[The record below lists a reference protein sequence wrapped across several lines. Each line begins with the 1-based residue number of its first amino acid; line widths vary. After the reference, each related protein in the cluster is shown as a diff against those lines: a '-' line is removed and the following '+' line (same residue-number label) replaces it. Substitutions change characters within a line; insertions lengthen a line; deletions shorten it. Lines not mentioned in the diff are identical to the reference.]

1 MSVIADEFNDSGVAP
16 PQRRPWTKNSIW
28 RIARRT
34 AAVFGRTPRAGTRIG
49 TAQNK
54 VQKRVG
60 DVGPLLLT
68 WRLEGKTYREIAAEF
83 KQRGVESPWSQDW
96 RPASI
101 RRYLMRA
108 INVSALRVGDG
119 KASRP

>member
-1 MSVIADEFNDSGVAP
+1 MIAHEFNESGVAP

-34 AAVFGRTPRAGTRIG
+34 AAVFGQTPPAGKRIG

-60 DVGPLLLT
+60 DIGSLLLT

-83 KQRGVESPWSQDW
+83 GRCGVESPWGRCW
-96 RPASI
+96 GPASI

-108 INVSALRVGDG
+108 LNVSGLR
-119 KASRP
+119 

>member
-1 MSVIADEFNDSGVAP
+1 LEAIAEGKSMSVIADEFKESGVAP

-34 AAVFGRTPRAGTRIG
+34 AAVSGQTPPAGKRIG

-60 DVGPLLLT
+60 DIGPLLMT
-68 WRLEGKTYREIAAEF
+68 WRLEGKT
-83 KQRGVESPWSQDW
+83 P
-96 RPASI
+96 
-101 RRYLMRA
+101 
-108 INVSALRVGDG
+108 
-119 KASRP
+119 